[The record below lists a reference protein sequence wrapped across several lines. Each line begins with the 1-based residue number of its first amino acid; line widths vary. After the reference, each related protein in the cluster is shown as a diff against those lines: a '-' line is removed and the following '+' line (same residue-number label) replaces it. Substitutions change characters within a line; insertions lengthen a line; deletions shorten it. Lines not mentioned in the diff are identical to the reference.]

1 MRGFFI
7 RAAIVGLGLWVASRL
22 IPGIEIRDAASL
34 LWAAILLAIVN
45 AIVRPVLVL
54 LTLPITLL
62 TLGLFLLVINGL
74 MVELVSAL
82 QTGFYVAGLGSAILC
97 ALIVTLTSWVVNS
110 FIGPQGQVE
119 VITVQRY

>member
-82 QTGFYVAGLGSAILC
+82 LTGFYVAGLGSAILC

>member
-62 TLGLFLLVINGL
+62 TLGLVLLVINGL

-82 QTGFYVAGLGSAILC
+82 LTGFYVAGLGSAILC
-97 ALIVTLTSWVVNS
+97 ALIVTLTSWVENS